1 MFKIDMH
8 VHSNFSY
15 DSKEDIA
22 NYIDKAKEMGIDG
35 ICLTEHDRYE
45 LNPDEQKVYNFAK
58 WYANREG
65 IFLARNVEVS
75 TEYGHILV
83 YGMPDKMGSID
94 KCIKDFK
101 KRLVFT
107 FRKIK
112 VVSN

>member
-45 LNPDEQKVYNFAK
+45 LNPDEQKV
-58 WYANREG
+58 
-65 IFLARNVEVS
+65 
-75 TEYGHILV
+75 
-83 YGMPDKMGSID
+83 
-94 KCIKDFK
+94 
-101 KRLVFT
+101 
-107 FRKIK
+107 
-112 VVSN
+112 

>member
-45 LNPDEQKVYNFAK
+45 LNPKV
-58 WYANREG
+58 
-65 IFLARNVEVS
+65 
-75 TEYGHILV
+75 
-83 YGMPDKMGSID
+83 
-94 KCIKDFK
+94 
-101 KRLVFT
+101 
-107 FRKIK
+107 
-112 VVSN
+112 